1 MRLQEWTRAFLAM
14 ALLGSSGLCGRVSA
28 EVAFVT
34 ADQWTSA
41 GPQSVAVADF
51 DEDGV
56 FDVVLASPL
65 SDTLEVRYGIGNG
78 FFSGP
83 LTHSVDFPFH
93 VLASDL
99 DLDGH
104 ADVVTANLLDGSFS
118 FMYGDGLGHF
128 TAVESQAIG
137 GSPIAVAV
145 GDFDENGVR
154 DLAFADFSAGE
165 IRTCLGNGA
174 RGFGA
179 AVTVVDDLP
188 AASFVICVDMNQD
201 GHVDLVGTS
210 GNQSSFG
217 VFFGDGNG
225 GFSIYQQVDI
235 GVDDSLWDIA
245 ARDLNGD
252 FLLDLVIPCPN
263 LDFLVVYPGT
273 AFGALGEPRMIPSG
287 DTPEATEI
295 RDVDGDGFQD
305 VVSVNS
311 SSNDICVN
319 VGDGD
324 LQFTDPLGFAVG
336 NASASLAPGDFDADG
351 REDFI
356 VAGGVGEVRVV
367 LNRSTPSD
375 VWFVRGDAN
384 GDGTLGIGDAIVS
397 LDYLFGPGLL
407 GCPDAADLADDG
419 SVSIGDVILLLDG
432 LFGSATLP
440 IDCGPDTTLDIM
452 LGCDDAWSCAP

>member
-56 FDVVLASPL
+56 LDVVLASPL

-154 DLAFADFSAGE
+154 DLAFADFSAG
-165 IRTCLGNGA
+165 
-174 RGFGA
+174 
-179 AVTVVDDLP
+179 AV
-188 AASFVICVDMNQD
+188 A
-201 GHVDLVGTS
+201 
-210 GNQSSFG
+210 
-217 VFFGDGNG
+217 
-225 GFSIYQQVDI
+225 Y
-235 GVDDSLWDIA
+235 
-245 ARDLNGD
+245 
-252 FLLDLVIPCPN
+252 
-263 LDFLVVYPGT
+263 
-273 AFGALGEPRMIPSG
+273 
-287 DTPEATEI
+287 AT
-295 RDVDGDGFQD
+295 Q
-305 VVSVNS
+305 
-311 SSNDICVN
+311 
-319 VGDGD
+319 
-324 LQFTDPLGFAVG
+324 
-336 NASASLAPGDFDADG
+336 ADG
-351 REDFI
+351 RMDRFTLEQPLSSMTWSCTRCSPTA
-356 VAGGVGEVRVV
+356 VNVCEACGVGVV
-367 LNRSTPSD
+367 KVVPS
-375 VWFVRGDAN
+375 AKSH
-384 GDGTLGIGDAIVS
+384 T
-397 LDYLFGPGLL
+397 
-407 GCPDAADLADDG
+407 
-419 SVSIGDVILLLDG
+419 
-432 LFGSATLP
+432 
-440 IDCGPDTTLDIM
+440 
-452 LGCDDAWSCAP
+452 